1 MHNNYINQTFG
12 QIVQPYKQ
20 AQQTCLSQSLSEKPQ
35 LDFLPTSCSPRWSK
49 WDFVYYASTDEKK
62 KKTITL
68 NKKKIVQMLEMHY
81 NNYKCYDLVPGIV
94 RCGRGYDHRGA
105 MFISLI
111 RKTQNLSMINL
122 KLKANR
128 LSNILMLHGITTRR
142 KQIKVKELLIS
153 WPLLISWLV
162 FIWYT

>member
-1 MHNNYINQTFG
+1 
-12 QIVQPYKQ
+12 
-20 AQQTCLSQSLSEKPQ
+20 
-35 LDFLPTSCSPRWSK
+35 
-49 WDFVYYASTDEKK
+49 
-62 KKTITL
+62 
-68 NKKKIVQMLEMHY
+68 MLKMHY

-94 RCGRGYDHRGA
+94 RCGRGYDHTGA
-105 MFISLI
+105 MFIFLI

-153 WPLLISWLV
+153 
-162 FIWYT
+162 